1 MPTVIVHIANEDPVK
16 GEMDNLPGLND
27 TLIMLKQPQRKDGKD
42 VSYLEMGVTVVYWP
56 VSRISFIEVLPTAED
71 ERIVSHVKE

>member
-16 GEMDNLPGLND
+16 GEMDELPKLTD
-27 TLIMLKQPQRKDGKD
+27 TLVMLKQPQRKDGKD

-56 VSRISFIEVLPTAED
+56 VSRISFIEILPSAED
-71 ERIVSHVKE
+71 EQILSHVKE

>member
-16 GEMDNLPGLND
+16 GEMDTLPSLTD
-27 TLIMLKQPQRKDGKD
+27 TLVMVKQPQRKDGKD

-56 VSRISFIEVLPTAED
+56 VARISFIEVLPSAED
-71 ERIVSHVKE
+71 EQIVSHVKE